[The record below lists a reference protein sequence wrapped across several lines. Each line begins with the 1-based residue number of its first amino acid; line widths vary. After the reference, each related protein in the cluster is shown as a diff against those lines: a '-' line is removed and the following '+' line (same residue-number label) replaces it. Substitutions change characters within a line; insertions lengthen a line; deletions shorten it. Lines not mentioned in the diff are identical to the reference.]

1 MKTKKKY
8 SVGIMLMTLALAAYS
23 CSDDMAS
30 DPIEPAPEP
39 TPTPTSSIDTFTFS
53 HNGEA
58 IDGIIFLPESHEKSD
73 NLPTIYLIDFTEQHW
88 EVAQD
93 EFEKVIEA
101 VTQISG
107 FDALVVTLKEHLDVD
122 AQPRG
127 YDNYYETFKSMASY
141 VDDKYTGNSSRTF
154 IGRGSEGGIVLMA
167 LFLEDPESSVFD
179 NFIATDSPGSFNSTI
194 VQLIEKDEFPKKKS
208 DKKLHFSFT
217 SSNNRSSCNEMII
230 KISEAQYPWLQ
241 FESIEYADN
250 TYPEAYPT
258 AFAAGLKFVFDK

>member
-1 MKTKKKY
+1 MKTIMKY
-8 SVGIMLMTLALAAYS
+8 SVRTMLLTVTIAVYS
-23 CSDDMAS
+23 CSEDIAS
-30 DPIEPAPEP
+30 DPVEPAPTPAP
-39 TPTPTSSIDTFTFS
+39 TPTTSVDTFTFS

-107 FDALVVTLKEHLDVD
+107 FDALVVTLKEHLDID

-141 VDDKYTGNSSRTF
+141 VDDNYTGNSSRTF

-167 LFLEDPESSVFD
+167 LFLEDSETSVFD

-194 VQLIEKDEFPKKKS
+194 VQLIESDDFPKNKGN
-208 DKKLHFSFT
+208 KKLHFSFT
-217 SSNNRSSCNEMII
+217 SSNDRSSCNGMIN
-230 KISEAQYPWLQ
+230 KIYEAQYPWLQ

-250 TYPEAYPT
+250 TYPKAYPA